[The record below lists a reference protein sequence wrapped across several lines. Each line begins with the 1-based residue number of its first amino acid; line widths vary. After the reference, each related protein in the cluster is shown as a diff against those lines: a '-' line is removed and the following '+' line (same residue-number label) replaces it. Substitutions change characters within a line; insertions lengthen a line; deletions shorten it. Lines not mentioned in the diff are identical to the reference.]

1 MIAGDRKPGFMIDLQ
16 LKDLRL
22 VQEAAAD
29 LGLHLPAVELVTNL
43 FKRAQAAG
51 HGREGT
57 QALYDEVRRRPIDL
71 K

>member
-1 MIAGDRKPGFMIDLQ
+1 MTAGDRNPGFMIDLQ

-29 LGLHLPAVELVTNL
+29 LGLHLPAVELVTSL
-43 FKRAQAAG
+43 FKNAQATG

-57 QALYDEVRRRPIDL
+57 QVLFDEVRRVSTR
-71 K
+71 